1 MSYQFKIGKN
11 GEIPI
16 PDDICNELDFNVGDI
31 LFCEAIAD
39 SSAISISKHCD
50 QTLSDDEISESGNL
64 TRVIPYDSGQ

>member
-1 MSYQFKIGKN
+1 MSYQVKIGKN

-39 SSAISISKHCD
+39 SSSISISKYCD
-50 QTLSDDEISESGNL
+50 QTLSDDDIASTGNL
-64 TRVIPYDSGQ
+64 ARVIPYEPE